1 MKRFFVLCIMSMACV
16 ASISMHAAAAQ
27 EDFIILND
35 QVFHTGFVKYPV
47 FKGSAHFDAMVRH
60 AKQHMHSKISNRR
73 LTFKGVNGE
82 SIYDSNSLR
91 VYLSSGN
98 RLINVIGGT
107 CLFSDAPITHEIQP
121 GASVIIAV
129 PARVIVRNA
138 DGSYAVD
145 VAPGTLDAVMQIV
158 PCE

>member
-1 MKRFFVLCIMSMACV
+1 MKLFLVFYVMGMLCMASGLV
-16 ASISMHAAAAQ
+16 YAAA

-35 QVFHTGFVKYPV
+35 QVFNTGYVKYPL
-47 FKGSAHFDAMVRH
+47 FKGSAQFDAMVRH
-60 AKQHMHSKISNRR
+60 AKNHMHSKISNRR

-82 SIYDSNSLR
+82 NIHDNNTLR

-107 CLFSDAPITHEIQP
+107 CLFSDAPINYEIQP
-121 GASVIIAV
+121 GSSVMIAV
-129 PARVIVRNA
+129 PARVIVRNS

-145 VAPGTLDAVMQIV
+145 VAPEALEAVMQIV